1 MAQIHQM
8 PQVHLILGGAR
19 SGKSGYAEQI
29 AQSMSQ
35 AVTYVATAQ
44 ALDSEMSERIAHHQ
58 TQRPNHWLTI
68 EEPIQLAQ
76 VIKQHDDEGQVIL
89 VDCLTLWLM
98 NIIYQEQD
106 VQVAIDDFLAALQSV
121 KGTVLLV
128 SNEISMGVVPM
139 GKTSRDYVDSLGRL
153 HQAIGR
159 IADKVTLMVAGIPM
173 AVKS

>member
-139 GKTSRDYVDSLGRL
+139 GKASRDYVDSLGRL